1 MSVESQK
8 IGPPQS
14 DEILATISRNGHW
27 CMAKASAEEKRQILR
42 GLGTTIY
49 VTDVTVKPGSKA
61 LVTSDRAL
69 DYHTDH
75 HRADLIAWYCLEQT
89 DDGGETIL
97 IDAYALLRKLSA
109 EQLHLLRSVK
119 LFEHKVFD
127 GDSELFPLL
136 SEKFGREKVYYSFW
150 VNRGDLTREQMEA
163 LLAFKSITETE
174 RPIRYRLEP
183 SDLLVIDNG
192 RMLHGR
198 TAIGGNRRRFLKRY
212 WIESLNNQTN
222 YANTTST

>member
-8 IGPPQS
+8 VGSPQS
-14 DEILATISRNGHW
+14 VEIRATISRDGQW
-27 CMAKASAEEKRQILR
+27 CMAKATPEEMRRILL

-97 IDAYALLRKLSA
+97 IDAYELLRKLST
-109 EQLHLLRSVK
+109 EQLHHLRSLR

-127 GDSELFPLL
+127 GDAELFPLL
-136 SEKFGREKVYYSFW
+136 SDRFRREKVYYSFW
-150 VNRGDLTREQMEA
+150 MNRGDLTREQREA
-163 LLAFKSITETE
+163 FLAFKSLTETAQ
-174 RPIRYRLEP
+174 PICYRLEP
-183 SDLLVIDNG
+183 GDLLVIDNG

-212 WIESLNNQTN
+212 WIASLTNKTN
-222 YANTTST
+222 YANTTNT